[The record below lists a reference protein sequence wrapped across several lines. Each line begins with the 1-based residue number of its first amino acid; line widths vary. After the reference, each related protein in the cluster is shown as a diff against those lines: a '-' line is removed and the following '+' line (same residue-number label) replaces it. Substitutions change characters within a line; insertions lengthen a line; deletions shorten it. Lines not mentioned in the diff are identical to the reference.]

1 MLADNDD
8 GGGTGAL
15 ARTGTGSEPGN
26 GGAEGLL
33 LFAGELT

>member
-1 MLADNDD
+1 MD
-8 GGGTGAL
+8 GGGGNGGL
-15 ARTGTGSEPGN
+15 ARTGTVSETAN